1 MKTIQPLILLALPLL
16 LAACGG
22 GSKPAETAGASNE
35 EKKLNLFCWA
45 EYIPQG
51 VIDDFTKETGIQ
63 VSVENYASNEEMIGK
78 LLAGGGKYDLI
89 QPSEYAVEV
98 LVKDNQ
104 LVPLNQAALTNL
116 GNLAPEFRS
125 MPFDPGNKFSVPF
138 MAGFVGIVVNTDKIK
153 SPIKSFND
161 VFVPAHKNRI
171 VILDDAREITS
182 WALGEAGLGIND
194 VTPETL
200 AKIKPLLEK
209 WLPLVKVYDSDSPK
223 TALKNGDVDIG
234 VVWSGEAAILYN
246 EDKKFQFVLPQ
257 GGAHLFVDNMAI
269 PKTAQHPNNAHL
281 FINYLL
287 RADVGKKVADEFPY
301 YSPNAA
307 TRSLLSPEQLANPAS
322 YPAAQDVARMQT
334 FKDIGEQAAAVD
346 ELVTQ
351 IKAGGK

>member
-1 MKTIQPLILLALPLL
+1 MKTIRHLTLLVLPLL

-22 GSKPAETAGASNE
+22 SKPTGAAGTSNE

-63 VSVENYASNEEMIGK
+63 VSVENYASNEELIGK

-98 LVKDNQ
+98 LIKDNQ
-104 LVPLNQAALTNL
+104 LIPLNQEALTNL

-138 MAGFVGIVVNTDKIK
+138 MAGFVGICVNTDKIK
-153 SPIKSFND
+153 TPITGFKD

-171 VILDDAREITS
+171 VVLDDAREIVS

-194 VTPETL
+194 VTPDSL
-200 AKIKPLLEK
+200 AKIKPILEK

-246 EDKKFQFVLPQ
+246 DDKKFAFVLPKE
-257 GGAHLFVDNMAI
+257 GAHLFVDNMAI
-269 PKTAQHPNNAHL
+269 PKTAEHPQNAHL

-287 RADVGKKVADEFPY
+287 RPEVSKKISDEFPY
-301 YSPNAA
+301 YNPNSAA
-307 TRSLLSPEQLANPAS
+307 RSLLSPEQLANPAS
-322 YPAAQDVARMQT
+322 YPPAQDVARMQT
-334 FKDIGEQAAAVD
+334 FRDIGEQASAVD